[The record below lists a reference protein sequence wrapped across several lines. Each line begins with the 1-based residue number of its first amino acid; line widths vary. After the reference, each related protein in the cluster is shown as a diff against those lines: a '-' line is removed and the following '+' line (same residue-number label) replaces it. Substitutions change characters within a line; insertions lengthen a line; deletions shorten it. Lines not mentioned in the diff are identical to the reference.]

1 MNQTPEI
8 DIHEAKKRIDA
19 GDLLL
24 DVREQDEYDEAHIP
38 GSTLIPL
45 SEFAN
50 RYDELPQ
57 DRDVVVYCRSGSRS
71 AQAVNFLNDKGY
83 DATNVEGG
91 ILAWKRADYPT
102 E

>member
-38 GSTLIPL
+38 GSTLTPL

-50 RYDELPQ
+50 RYEELPQ

>member
-50 RYDELPQ
+50 RYDEVPQ
-57 DRDVVVYCRSGSRS
+57 DREVVVYCRSGKRS

-83 DATNVEGG
+83 DAINVEGG
-91 ILAWKRADYPT
+91 ILAWQEADYPT

>member
-57 DRDVVVYCRSGSRS
+57 DRDVVVY
-71 AQAVNFLNDKGY
+71 
-83 DATNVEGG
+83 
-91 ILAWKRADYPT
+91 
-102 E
+102 